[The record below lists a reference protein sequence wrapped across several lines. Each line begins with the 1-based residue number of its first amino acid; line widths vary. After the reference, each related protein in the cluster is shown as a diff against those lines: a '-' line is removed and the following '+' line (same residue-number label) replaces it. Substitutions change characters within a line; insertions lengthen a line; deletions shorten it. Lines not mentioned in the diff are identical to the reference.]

1 MRSSGWLHIG
11 HYHGVIKNWIQL
23 QREYECFFFVAD
35 WHGLTTMYQTPS
47 AINDISLEMVV
58 DWLAAGLN
66 PGASP
71 IFLQSAVPQHAEL
84 HLLLSMITPVSWL
97 ERCPTYKEQQEKIID
112 RDLSTYGFLGYP
124 LLQTADMLLYK
135 AGNIPVGQDQVPHI
149 EISRSIA
156 RRFNF
161 LYGREP
167 DFEEALESAQKK
179 MGKKVAELYGRLR
192 NQYKEKGD
200 IEALETAKVLVKEQQ
215 NLTMNDQERLL
226 GGLEGEGRSI
236 LPEPQALLT
245 PNAKLPGL
253 DGQKMS
259 KSYHNTIAL
268 REEPDSVVKKIKGMM
283 TDPARVR
290 RNDPGNPDLCPVW
303 SFHLLYSSEDTQQW
317 VQNGCRSADI
327 GCIDCK
333 KPLAESINH
342 ALDPMRIRVKELQ
355 NDIGFVRQ
363 VLSDGAEK
371 AREEAESTLEEVRN
385 VMGLGRI
392 Y

>member
-1 MRSSGWLHIG
+1 
-11 HYHGVIKNWIQL
+11 
-23 QREYECFFFVAD
+23 
-35 WHGLTTMYQTPS
+35 
-47 AINDISLEMVV
+47 
-58 DWLAAGLN
+58 
-66 PGASP
+66 
-71 IFLQSAVPQHAEL
+71 
-84 HLLLSMITPVSWL
+84 
-97 ERCPTYKEQQEKIID
+97 
-112 RDLSTYGFLGYP
+112 
-124 LLQTADMLLYK
+124 
-135 AGNIPVGQDQVPHI
+135 VPHI

>member
-1 MRSSGWLHIG
+1 
-11 HYHGVIKNWIQL
+11 
-23 QREYECFFFVAD
+23 
-35 WHGLTTMYQTPS
+35 
-47 AINDISLEMVV
+47 
-58 DWLAAGLN
+58 
-66 PGASP
+66 
-71 IFLQSAVPQHAEL
+71 
-84 HLLLSMITPVSWL
+84 
-97 ERCPTYKEQQEKIID
+97 
-112 RDLSTYGFLGYP
+112 
-124 LLQTADMLLYK
+124 
-135 AGNIPVGQDQVPHI
+135 
-149 EISRSIA
+149 
-156 RRFNF
+156 
-161 LYGREP
+161 
-167 DFEEALESAQKK
+167 
-179 MGKKVAELYGRLR
+179 
-192 NQYKEKGD
+192 
-200 IEALETAKVLVKEQQ
+200 
-215 NLTMNDQERLL
+215 
-226 GGLEGEGRSI
+226 
-236 LPEPQALLT
+236 
-245 PNAKLPGL
+245 
-253 DGQKMS
+253 
-259 KSYHNTIAL
+259 
-268 REEPDSVVKKIKGMM
+268 MM